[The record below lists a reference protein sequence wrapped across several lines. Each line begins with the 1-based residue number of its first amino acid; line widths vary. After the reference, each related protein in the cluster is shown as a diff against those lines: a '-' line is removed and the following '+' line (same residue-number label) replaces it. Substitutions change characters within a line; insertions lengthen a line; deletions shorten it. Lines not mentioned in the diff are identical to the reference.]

1 VTETNYP
8 PGWTCELSAPRLARY
23 VVSALPR
30 REALA
35 VAEHL
40 EACALCAQR
49 LVLLTVT
56 AGEADV
62 GSSGVRRDGGGH
74 RG

>member
-1 VTETNYP
+1 MEYPAGWPCEVTVLRFEHYLLATL
-8 PGWTCELSAPRLARY
+8 TRL
-23 VVSALPR
+23 
-30 REALA
+30 EALA

-49 LVLLTVT
+49 LALFSATLR
-56 AGEADV
+56 A
-62 GSSGVRRDGGGH
+62 SGGGP